1 MKAILPVG
9 QFRDHWTQYRQLL
22 IETSTNVFKLT
33 ETIHSLF
40 PYEDTIMMPR
50 TETVVQTNNT
60 ARTQTTNASENVHTV
75 NRTKRG
81 IIATLVVGGIVAAGV
96 SALISNYWGD
106 DYSTDIAIMKANI
119 ARLAQTNRD
128 QLEALQAATKAM
140 HHYTI
145 ATDAYVL
152 TLAEN
157 IMQQTKSWH
166 TS

>member
-1 MKAILPVG
+1 MSK
-9 QFRDHWTQYRQLL
+9 RC
-22 IETSTNVFKLT
+22 
-33 ETIHSLF
+33 
-40 PYEDTIMMPR
+40 
-50 TETVVQTNNT
+50 
-60 ARTQTTNASENVHTV
+60 

-157 IMQQTKSWH
+157 IMQQTKMLAYQLDQSNTH
-166 TS
+166 VTTNNKSFGHSNSTFTTDKSNRVVNASTPH